1 LPGTDFKRG
10 LVSTGFIQGDIPVA
24 TTAQKTTRKRASSKT
39 TKEAAGSRTAPE
51 LASHRQEQCCA
62 FTTELGAIG
71 LAWRGTVVTRISI
84 GHISEAAALAA
95 LSSREAEPT
104 QTPPEFIQELVQ
116 RLQSYAA
123 GDRTVTFGDVPLEL
137 SHLSP
142 FQKKV
147 VDRCRRIAAGGTRT
161 YGELADLAG
170 YPGAARAVGSVMSR
184 NRFPIVIPC
193 HRVVGSAGSLGGFSA
208 PQGIS
213 LKERMLTL
221 EGASLK
227 SKSRTRKA
235 K

>member
-1 LPGTDFKRG
+1 M
-10 LVSTGFIQGDIPVA
+10 A
-24 TTAQKTTRKRASSKT
+24 TTTAKTPRKGTLKKTTNG
-39 TKEAAGSRTAPE
+39 AAGSRKE
-51 LASHRQEQCCA
+51 ECCA
-62 FTTELGAIG
+62 FTTDLGAMA
-71 LAWRGTVVTRISI
+71 LAWRGDVVTRISI
-84 GHISEAAALAA
+84 GHFSEAAALAA
-95 LSSREAEPT
+95 LSSQEAEPT
-104 QTPPEFIQELVQ
+104 QSPPEFIQELVQ

-123 GDRTVTFGDVPLEL
+123 GDRTVAFGDVPLEL

-147 VDRCRRIAAGGTRT
+147 VDRCRRIGAGGTRT

-184 NRFPIVIPC
+184 NRFPIVVPC

-227 SKSRTRKA
+227 TRSRTRKA

>member
-1 LPGTDFKRG
+1 MGT
-10 LVSTGFIQGDIPVA
+10 
-24 TTAQKTTRKRASSKT
+24 TTALRASKQASKQT
-39 TKEAAGSRTAPE
+39 MNPKVVSRAEPVPQ
-51 LASHRQEQCCA
+51 SHNQEECCA
-62 FTTELGAIG
+62 FPTELGAMAV
-71 LAWRGTVVTRISI
+71 AWRGRAVTRISI
-84 GHISEAAALAA
+84 GHSSEAAALAA
-95 LSSREAEPT
+95 LSSPEAEPT
-104 QTPPEFIQELVQ
+104 QYPPEFVQELIQ

-123 GDRTVTFGDVPLEL
+123 GDNTVTFADVPLEL

-161 YGELADLAG
+161 YGELADQAG

-184 NRFPIVIPC
+184 NRYPIIVPC

-213 LKERMLTL
+213 LKERMLAL
-221 EGASLK
+221 EGVSLK
-227 SKSRTRKA
+227 SISRSRKA

>member
-1 LPGTDFKRG
+1 M
-10 LVSTGFIQGDIPVA
+10 A
-24 TTAQKTTRKRASSKT
+24 TITRKRTRPLKNQTRA
-39 TKEAAGSRTAPE
+39 AAGGSPKSAP
-51 LASHRQEQCCA
+51 AQCCA
-62 FTTELGAIG
+62 FPTDLGAVA
-71 LAWRGTVVTRISI
+71 LAWREGKVTRISI
-84 GHISEAAALAA
+84 GHFSEAAALAA
-95 LSSREAEPT
+95 LSSQEAEPT
-104 QTPPEFIQELVQ
+104 QTPPEFIQELIQ

-147 VDRCRRIAAGGTRT
+147 VDRCRRIRAGGTRT

-184 NRFPIVIPC
+184 NRYPIIVPC

-213 LKERMLTL
+213 LKERMLAL
-221 EGASLK
+221 EGASPK
-227 SKSRTRKA
+227 PNRRTRKA